1 MGSKLKLGTI
11 LHLSKSSGNLILKAE
26 RNVRIGDK
34 VFDYDG
40 KKIGT
45 VFDIFGPFSNPFVAV
60 KPGQGNPEGYIGR
73 SLFMRKGN
81 R

>member
-1 MGSKLKLGTI
+1 MGSKLKLGTV

-34 VFDYDG
+34 VFDDNG
-40 KKIGT
+40 NKIGI
-45 VFDIFGPFSNPFVAV
+45 VFDLFGPVSNPFVAV
-60 KPGQGNPEGYIGR
+60 KPGQVHPDRYVGG

-81 R
+81 H